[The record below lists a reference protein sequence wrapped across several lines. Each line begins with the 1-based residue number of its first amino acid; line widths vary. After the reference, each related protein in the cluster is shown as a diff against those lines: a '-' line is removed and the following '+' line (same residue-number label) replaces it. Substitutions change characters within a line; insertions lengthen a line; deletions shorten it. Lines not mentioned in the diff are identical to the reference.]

1 MKDYLLCVH
10 VVVKTLNLEIHV
22 LIWQTTSKKSSKV
35 GPGMEEK

>member
-10 VVVKTLNLEIHV
+10 VVVKTLNLEILV
-22 LIWQTTSKKSSKV
+22 WQTTSKKSSKV